1 MLDKD
6 IFPNIIFKFKSEGHF
21 LIKRIDSFAF
31 WQLKDPIIE
40 NMCAFP
46 DIFLLLNLI
55 AQIADVISSVLLEI
69 DHMILMSS
77 VLWCEF

>member
-1 MLDKD
+1 M
-6 IFPNIIFKFKSEGHF
+6 HF
-21 LIKRIDSFAF
+21 GSQ
-31 WQLKDPIIE
+31 QLKGPIIE

-55 AQIADVISSVLLEI
+55 AQIADAISSVLLEI
-69 DHMILMSS
+69 DRMILMSS